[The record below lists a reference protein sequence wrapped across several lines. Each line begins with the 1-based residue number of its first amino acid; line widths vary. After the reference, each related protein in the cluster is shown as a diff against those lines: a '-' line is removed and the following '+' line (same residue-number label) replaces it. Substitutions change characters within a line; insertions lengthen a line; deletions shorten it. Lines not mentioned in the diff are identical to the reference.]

1 MGLKEWNTKRQL
13 STSVE
18 RAKALRTEL
27 AELDEQVRHFEETE
41 EETATKAMVSDSLFD
56 AADEREH
63 RSHADVWRKRRA
75 KITAELAELSTTQD
89 QLLDRLSGQR

>member
-1 MGLKEWNTKRQL
+1 MGLKQWNTKRQL
-13 STSVE
+13 TASVE
-18 RAKALRTEL
+18 RAKTLRIEL

-41 EETATKAMVSDSLFD
+41 EETASRALVSDSLFD

-75 KITAELAELSTTQD
+75 KIVAELAELSVTQD
-89 QLLDRLSGQR
+89 QLLDRLSGQQ